1 MAASFD
7 SWYCVLVIQG
17 RASECG
23 DHNAMMQVQPGD
35 GGDPGDGVRRAGHR
49 AAPDGDLHDGARR
62 HRQRQGGN
70 STHISNTY

>member
-1 MAASFD
+1 MSVVTIM
-7 SWYCVLVIQG
+7 SY
-17 RASECG
+17 
-23 DHNAMMQVQPGD
+23 MMQVQPGD